1 MHLLVPWL
9 AAAARV
15 ALGAACVPRGAVKA
29 DSIAV
34 LRSSHFDEVKR
45 STSFAIKFKKVI
57 AIESVRKARSL
68 CATISYFSSCMK
80 SAMNIYRVILTWD
93 LKFGFSLGQIGNV
106 Q

>member
-9 AAAARV
+9 AAAARL

-68 CATISYFSSCMK
+68 CATISYFSSCMYVV
-80 SAMNIYRVILTWD
+80 SYEYLQGHFDM
-93 LKFGFSLGQIGNV
+93 GFEIWF
-106 Q
+106 

>member
-1 MHLLVPWL
+1 M
-9 AAAARV
+9 
-15 ALGAACVPRGAVKA
+15 ALGAAFVPRGAVKA

-93 LKFGFSLGQIGNV
+93 LKFGFSLGQIVNV
-106 Q
+106 H